1 MESLTKVLKEYLF
14 EILIKGHDTVKDDN
28 DNIKEH
34 LCNHYLIRA
43 PAKDSR
49 ELLSDIKD
57 GVYDLEYYPLKGEAL
72 FDYVSSLDN
81 HGLDGFVYTYPNRI
95 FEQKST
101 PSSNE
106 FINQFQII
114 LNRLNNNSGSNRAV
128 ATIYNPFHDCYE
140 KDIPCLQWIQCT
152 IRNNQLILHCIFRS
166 NDIFGAF
173 YSNMLFLTYLGLR
186 LTEEYNSYDLN
197 DDVEFQGIDYHST
210 SGHIYE
216 YNVDEAVKLYK
227 SL

>member
-1 MESLTKVLKEYLF
+1 MELLNKVLKKYLF

-49 ELLSDIKD
+49 ELLSDIND

-72 FDYVSSLDN
+72 SDYVSSLDN

-95 FEQKST
+95 FEQKPIPT
-101 PSSNE
+101 SNVGV
-106 FINQFQII
+106 NQFNII
-114 LNRLNNNSGSNRAV
+114 LDRLYNFNGSNRAV
-128 ATIYNPFHDCYE
+128 ATIYNPFHDAHE

-186 LTEEYNSYDLN
+186 LTEEYNKYPDTN
-197 DDVEFQGIDYHST
+197 VEFKGIDYHCT